1 MARLCNSCG
10 PIVFSILS
18 VVVLS
23 ETSSLPAQEI
33 PSPEVFAGVVCDS
46 FATSDVI
53 QLVSDLESEFGFRSN
68 DLSEEIRRSI
78 RKRFADRIQVPYAK
92 GCVLVSQ
99 GELIEY
105 WYFEE
110 CFTVD
115 GARALVE
122 DFSKQWKS
130 AEETKRPNYQVE
142 TNSPADNQWSVNISN
157 LLWSSK
163 IVKSTPEEKEKTGED
178 FQIVWTSQKSR
189 STSRHRFR
197 YQNGWLW
204 SAYSDSL
211 FQPTL
216 LPDVAEHT
224 SAKDASRRR
233 LGRVWFSPQKLSVAT
248 KAHWDTAIA
257 TAIGTVAQQNDGQS
271 VQQAVTKK
279 GLHDAALAMVRTIL
293 NDMETASA
301 ELFVD
306 EQQVVLEGR
315 ISVRSESQ
323 AEQYLRK
330 AELPQ
335 TPVPNSSTSGVSFV
349 AATRLPPNVLSA
361 FDHQKADPDRDLDLI
376 CAGEFVGTSPYAL
389 QGIVSATGEQ
399 PARLLRI
406 ISSLAPELTLAEP
419 ITVRGIP
426 MRVIM
431 SENTNKTALEI
442 TIKGENADES
452 AVPSTNVVEYGGRG
466 SLLAFR
472 VSENILRSSDWLL
485 QPKPRPSENQESGA
499 AIQGDFSADR
509 HGLTA
514 KITCRLSAARKILAS
529 ILLQRQ

>member
-1 MARLCNSCG
+1 MARLCSRFA
-10 PIVFSILS
+10 PIVFSIVS

-23 ETSSLPAQEI
+23 GTSSISAQEV

-46 FATSDVI
+46 FATSEVI
-53 QLVSDLESEFGFRSN
+53 QVISDLESEFGCRCN
-68 DLSEEIRRSI
+68 DLGGEIRESI
-78 RKRFADRIQVPYAK
+78 RKRFGDRIQVPYAK
-92 GCVLVSQ
+92 GCVLISQ
-99 GELIEY
+99 GESIEY

-142 TNSPADNQWSVNISN
+142 MNSPADNQWSIDISN

-178 FQIVWTSQKSR
+178 FQIVWTSRKSR
-189 STSRHRFR
+189 SASKHRFR

-224 SAKDASRRR
+224 AVKDASRRR
-233 LGRVWFSPQKLSVAT
+233 LGRVWFSPQRLSVAT
-248 KAHWDTAIA
+248 KTHWDTAIA
-257 TAIGTVAQQNDGQS
+257 TALGTVAQQNDGQS
-271 VQQAVTKK
+271 VQKALSKK
-279 GLHDAALAMVRTIL
+279 GLHDAALAMVRAIL

-301 ELFVD
+301 ELNVD
-306 EQQVVLEGR
+306 EQQVVLNGR

-323 AEQYLRK
+323 TEQYLRR

-335 TPVPNSSTSGVSFV
+335 TPAPNNATSGVSFV
-349 AATRLPPNVLSA
+349 AATRLPQNVLSA
-361 FDHQKADPDRDLDLI
+361 FDHEKEDPNRDLDLV
-376 CAGEFVGTSPYAL
+376 CAGEFTGASQDIL
-389 QGIVSATGEQ
+389 QGSVSITGEQ
-399 PARLLRI
+399 PARLFRI

-442 TIKGENADES
+442 TIRGENADES
-452 AVPSTNVVEYGGRG
+452 AVPSTNVVEYGSRG
-466 SLLAFR
+466 SLVAFR

-485 QPKPRPSENQESGA
+485 QPKPRPSENKESGA